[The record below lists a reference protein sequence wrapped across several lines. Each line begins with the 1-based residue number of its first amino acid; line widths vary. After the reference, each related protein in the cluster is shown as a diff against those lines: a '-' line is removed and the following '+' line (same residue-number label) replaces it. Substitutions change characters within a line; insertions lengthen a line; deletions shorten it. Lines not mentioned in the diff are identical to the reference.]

1 MTEAKTLWYI
11 TKYFSPSTPTSP
23 GGRAWFLL
31 KELAATGYQ
40 PVIITSDSNN
50 LVEVPQLK
58 QAVTVEERAG
68 MRLIWLKT
76 LKYGVAK
83 STLRILSWF
92 HFEWNLLRLNKK
104 KLPRP
109 DAIVISSLSLL
120 TVLNGLLLKR
130 KYKCRLIFEVRD
142 IWPLTITEEGGV
154 SRNNPFVIFLAW
166 IERLGYEKADA
177 IIGTMPNLEA
187 HVRHVSKSTAP
198 VCCIPMGVAPE
209 QADDRQSLEPEYV
222 ERYLSRD
229 AMRVVHAGTIGI
241 TNALEVFFTA
251 AEQLKNRDDIQFIL
265 IGDGALKQQY
275 IEQYG
280 HLSNVLFAPK
290 VSKHQVPSVLE
301 LADVVYFSAFPS
313 LVWEYGQ
320 SLNKLIDYML
330 SATPVVASYSGYPSM
345 INEAECGYFIPAG
358 DADAL
363 AKMLS
368 KLADMPKAERDAM
381 GTKGRDWLLKNRSY
395 SKLAEDFARV
405 IFKEQHD

>member
-1 MTEAKTLWYI
+1 MTESKTLWYI
-11 TKYFSPSTPTSP
+11 TKYFSPCTPTSP

-31 KELAATGYQ
+31 KELAVAGYQ

-83 STLRILSWF
+83 SALRILSWF

-104 KLPRP
+104 QLPRP

-154 SRNNPFVIFLAW
+154 SHNNPFVIFLAW

-187 HVRHVSKSTAP
+187 HVRNVSKSTTP
-198 VCCIPMGVAPE
+198 VYCIPMGVAPE
-209 QADDRQSLEPEYV
+209 QAGNRQSLDPEYV

-241 TNALEVFFTA
+241 TNALEVFFAA
-251 AEQLKNRDDIQFIL
+251 AEQLKARDDIQFVL
-265 IGDGALKQQY
+265 VGDGALKQQY
-275 IEQYG
+275 MDQYG
-280 HLSNVLFAPK
+280 HLSNVQFAPK

-320 SLNKLIDYML
+320 SLNKVIDYML
-330 SATPVVASYSGYPSM
+330 SGKPVVASYSGYPSM
-345 INEAECGYFIPAG
+345 INEAGCGFFVPAG
-358 DADAL
+358 DVNAL
-363 AKMLS
+363 AK
-368 KLADMPKAERDAM
+368 KLEELAALPKVEREAM
-381 GTKGRDWLLKNRSY
+381 GQKGREWLLQNRSY
-395 SKLAEDFARV
+395 SKLTEDFARIV
-405 IFKEQHD
+405 FKAQHD